1 MIVLGYNLFA
11 KKKKEKRQISW
22 LKQKIKSLLSL
33 KTFII

>member
-11 KKKKEKRQISW
+11 KKKKREKTDQ
-22 LKQKIKSLLSL
+22 LTESL